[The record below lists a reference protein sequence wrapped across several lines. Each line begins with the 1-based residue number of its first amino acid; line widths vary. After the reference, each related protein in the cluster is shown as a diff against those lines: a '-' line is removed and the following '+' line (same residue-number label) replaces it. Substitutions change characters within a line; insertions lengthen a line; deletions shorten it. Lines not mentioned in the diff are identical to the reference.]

1 MLFKNVFQTASSQ
14 YHHPIRI
21 SLAVSRHKGSQ
32 RQRTLFQ
39 QFSFR
44 RARGTIHFTPSLHL
58 CLSTKYLRKVDKY
71 LHNPYIRTLFIS
83 HLYFS
88 PFILFVMFY
97 SLFLKISSGFGI
109 KNVTNKSFCHS
120 NHILSENVRS

>member
-1 MLFKNVFQTASSQ
+1 MFFKQ
-14 YHHPIRI
+14 HPHSIITPSGSAQQSVVIRDL
-21 SLAVSRHKGSQ
+21 SVNALYSNNLVSEELEER
-32 RQRTLFQ
+32 
-39 QFSFR
+39 
-44 RARGTIHFTPSLHL
+44 IHFTHL

-120 NHILSENVRS
+120 NHILSENVGS